1 MSEQKTHHADK
12 TSRAPKTGAPR
23 TAPTMASMAAA
34 IHAAKVR
41 ASEKNAG
48 KNAEK
53 STEKPAGKNTEK
65 STEKN
70 AVKNGAPK
78 KGAQKNNV
86 DRKNSSNASR
96 SNRRGGGTGRAHK
109 QGNSKGNQQ
118 GGNKGNQQQNH
129 PAPRRYEPFIPEVI
143 TYPEELPVSER
154 RDDIMNAIRDNQ
166 VVIIAG
172 ETGSG
177 KTTQIP
183 KMCLELGL
191 GEKGLIGHTQPRR
204 LAARSVAERIAEE
217 LGQKIGET
225 VGYQVRFTSE
235 VGEHSAIKLMT
246 DGILLAEIQNDK
258 LLRRYSTLIID
269 EAHERSLNID
279 FILGYLKRILPQRP
293 DLKVIITSAT
303 IDPERF
309 ARHFSPSYVPGQGI
323 VDENLSDEEREI
335 AEAILPDDAPPII
348 EVSGRTYPVE
358 IRYRPLEG
366 DELYLDDE
374 EVDEDRDPTDAI
386 LDAIKELSKEAPG
399 DILIFFSG
407 EREIRDAKDAIEAM
421 VAKSPRLNYEVLPL
435 YARLSLA
442 EQHRVFSPGSRP
454 RIVLATNVAET
465 SLTVP
470 GIKYVIDTGTARISR
485 YSARTK
491 VQRLPIERISQAS
504 ANQRSGR
511 CGRVSDGIA
520 IRLYSE
526 EDFNSRPEFTDPE
539 ILRTNLAAVILQMI
553 AIGVV
558 REPGDISRFPFVQPP
573 ASRAINDGVNL
584 LRELGAL
591 TERTRRKGRGGNNSA
606 TLTAIGRAMA
616 AFPVDPRL
624 ARMIIEGGR
633 RGCAKEMMVLAAAL
647 TIQDPRERPA
657 DVRAEADAM
666 HARFVDDTSDFS
678 SFLLLWDY
686 INEQQAALSSSQLRK
701 MCHREFINY
710 LRIRE
715 WQDLFAQL
723 REMGRTANIHAS
735 GGRDINA
742 SAHEVDIHKS
752 LLTGLLSHVG
762 VKEEREKDSKGRT
775 RGPREYLGARGT
787 KFAIFPGS
795 GLFKKGPDWVLSA
808 ELVET
813 SRLWARTNAA
823 IEPQW
828 IEEVGKHLISVQ
840 YSEPHWSLSSGAAVA
855 YAKGTL
861 FGLTIYADR
870 PVQYARVD
878 AAAARELFIQSA
890 LVEGQWHTQHKFY
903 LRNQRALA
911 EVEELEAR
919 LRRRDLRV
927 DDSVLFAF
935 YDARIPAHVTDV
947 RAFDKWWKQA
957 RLEDDNFLDFNPE
970 KLINEEA
977 ADYDDSQFPRQWVQ
991 RTDSGELTLDLRYE
1005 YAPTAGVGGARTE
1018 AAKRDGVAVQVPIL
1032 FLNQLSPEPFRWQI
1046 PGLRHELVTALIK
1059 SLPKA
1064 IRRNFVPAP
1073 DVARAA
1079 CAALEEDYSPATD
1092 ELIPSLAL
1100 VLRRLRGVVVE
1111 PEAFNW
1117 DAVPEHLKMGFQVR
1131 NARNKILGEGKD
1143 LRALQQQLHK
1153 EIRSA
1158 LADSLGASDEA
1169 MAKMVALAQGG
1180 SGNSGGSGNASGPAR
1195 PGSAKGAKSPAKG
1208 TQAETGAS
1216 GGVREV
1222 TGLTAFPADL
1232 FPNGEIPRKVQRVIA
1247 TQAVNGYPALVDE
1260 GSSVGLRIFPTEAEQ
1275 LHAQR
1280 RGIIRLLQL
1289 QVPSPVRYV
1298 SEHLS
1303 HKEKIVFTQN
1313 PHGSIDELIRDCT
1326 VAALDHLVPHTPI
1339 FTHAEY
1345 SELYEH
1351 VRAELI
1357 ETVFDVTKLVAE
1369 ILSEATALKKAI
1381 KKATSLTTM
1390 HAVSDVKAQ
1399 MENLVYPGFVAQ
1411 TGYNQ
1416 LVHLPRYLKAAQ
1428 VRLTKLGPNLHRD
1441 NQLMLT
1447 VQDLE
1452 DSYDNAVKSLPAGT
1466 IVPDAL
1472 RRVNWMIEELR
1483 VSFFAQELG
1492 TAYTV
1497 SEKRIAK
1504 AQREA
1509 LDAIKR

>member
-1 MSEQKTHHADK
+1 
-12 TSRAPKTGAPR
+12 
-23 TAPTMASMAAA
+23 MASMAAA

-41 ASEKNAG
+41 ASEKNAE

-53 STEKPAGKNTEK
+53 STEKPAGKNTGKNTGK

-70 AVKNGAPK
+70 AVKNGA
-78 KGAQKNNV
+78 QKNNA
-86 DRKNSSNASR
+86 DRKNASR
-96 SNRRGGGTGRAHK
+96 SNRRGGGTGRARK

-118 GGNKGNQQQNH
+118 GGNKGNQQQNR

-309 ARHFSPSYVPGQGI
+309 ARHFSPSYVPGRGI
-323 VDENLSDEEREI
+323 VDESLSDEEREI

-374 EVDEDRDPTDAI
+374 EVAEDRDPTDAI

-421 VAKSPRLNYEVLPL
+421 VLKSPRLNYEVLPL

-591 TERTRRKGRGGNNSA
+591 TERPRHPRKGRGNNA

-701 MCHREFINY
+701 MCHREYINY

-823 IEPQW
+823 VEPQW

-878 AAAARELFIQSA
+878 AAAAREIFIQSA

-935 YDARIPAHVTDV
+935 YDARIPAHITDV

-1005 YAPTAGVGGARTE
+1005 YAPTAGIGGARTD

-1032 FLNQLSPEPFRWQI
+1032 FLNQLNPEPFRWQI

-1092 ELIPSLAL
+1092 ELLPSLAL

-1195 PGSAKGAKSPAKG
+1195 PGSAKGAKNPAKG

-1222 TGLTAFPADL
+1222 TGLIAFPADM
-1232 FPNGEIPRKVQRVIA
+1232 FPDGAIPRKVQRVIA

-1411 TGYNQ
+1411 TGYDQ

>member
-41 ASEKNAG
+41 ASEKNAE

-53 STEKPAGKNTEK
+53 STEKPAGKNTGK
-65 STEKN
+65 NTEKN
-70 AVKNGAPK
+70 TVKN
-78 KGAQKNNV
+78 GAQKNNA
-86 DRKNSSNASR
+86 DRKNASR
-96 SNRRGGGTGRAHK
+96 ANRRGGGTGRTRK

-118 GGNKGNQQQNH
+118 GGNKGNQQQNR

-309 ARHFSPSYVPGQGI
+309 ARHFSPSYVPGKGI

-374 EVDEDRDPTDAI
+374 EVAEDRDPTDAI

-421 VAKSPRLNYEVLPL
+421 VLKSPRLNYEVLPL

-511 CGRVSDGIA
+511 CGRVSEGIA

-591 TERTRRKGRGGNNSA
+591 TERTHRKGRGGNNSA

-742 SAHEVDIHKS
+742 SAHEIDIHKS
-752 LLTGLLSHVG
+752 LLSGLLSHVG

-813 SRLWARTNAA
+813 SRLWARTNAS

-828 IEEVGKHLISVQ
+828 IEEIGKHLISVQ

-855 YAKGTL
+855 YAKGAL

-878 AAAARELFIQSA
+878 AAAAREIFIQSA

-1092 ELIPSLAL
+1092 ELLPSLAL

-1180 SGNSGGSGNASGPAR
+1180 LGNSGGSSNASS
-1195 PGSAKGAKSPAKG
+1195 SAASAKKGAKSPAKG
-1208 TQAETGAS
+1208 TQAEAGAS

-1222 TGLTAFPADL
+1222 TGLTAFPADM
-1232 FPNGEIPRKVQRVIA
+1232 FPDGAIPRKVQRVIA

-1411 TGYNQ
+1411 TGYDQ

>member
-41 ASEKNAG
+41 ASEKNAE

-96 SNRRGGGTGRAHK
+96 SNRRGGGTGRARK

-118 GGNKGNQQQNH
+118 GGNKGNQQQNR

-309 ARHFSPSYVPGQGI
+309 ARHFSPSYVPGKGI

-374 EVDEDRDPTDAI
+374 EVAEDRDPTDAI

-421 VAKSPRLNYEVLPL
+421 VLKSPRLNYEVLPL

-878 AAAARELFIQSA
+878 AAAAREIFIQSA

-935 YDARIPAHVTDV
+935 YDARVPAHVTDV

-1079 CAALEEDYSPATD
+1079 CAAFEEDYSPATD

-1180 SGNSGGSGNASGPAR
+1180 SGSSGGSSNASGPAR
-1195 PGSAKGAKSPAKG
+1195 PGTAKGAKNPGA
-1208 TQAETGAS
+1208 QAEASAS

-1222 TGLTAFPADL
+1222 TGLTAFPADM
-1232 FPNGEIPRKVQRVIA
+1232 FPDGAIPRKVQRVIA

-1411 TGYNQ
+1411 TGYDQ